1 MWCSR
6 TGADDTSG
14 ALVGTSVRIVFR
26 PSVNDQD
33 KKSFYRPNRSPSLL
47 IRVWIVVCRC
57 ERIVEYVYR
66 SLKLYAVNPKV
77 RSVFLLIPLPNQL
90 LGLDPDDVV

>member
-14 ALVGTSVRIVFR
+14 ALAGTSVRIIFR

-33 KKSFYRPNRSPSLL
+33 KKPFYRPNRSPSLL

-57 ERIVEYVYR
+57 ERIVEYVDR